1 MRGWGGRTRAGSPVI
16 LIGVAVAA
24 ALAGCG
30 GYGGGGSNSTSQSQ
44 GSSAAQKQIQSR
56 EEAALPKDPNF
67 VGDPHINVRCAGSS
81 CKATLS
87 SALATN
93 IPLAV
98 DHWTVSAGGS
108 PKLNGGS
115 NIVGFMAAD
124 ADFQCMNHFAD
135 TGSIR
140 ALQPCSRV
148 VAHKHLP

>member
-1 MRGWGGRTRAGSPVI
+1 MAFTS
-16 LIGVAVAA
+16 
-24 ALAGCG
+24 CG
-30 GYGGGGSNSTSQSQ
+30 GYGSGGGSNSTSQSH
-44 GSSAAQKQIQSR
+44 GSSAAQSQINSR

-67 VGDPHINVRCAGSS
+67 VGDPHIDVRCSNSS

-98 DHWTVSAGGS
+98 DHWTVAGGS

-115 NIVGFMAAD
+115 NVVGFMAAD

-135 TGSIR
+135 TGSVR